1 MKSDALKY
9 VLICFFVAM
18 LLLKTTGVASAF
30 IDSIKNTECN
40 IANQDSAEKEEK
52 KIESEYFDNQLFSV
66 QHIKIPV
73 ILKVKKDYQTN
84 NTLLSYFPEVL
95 TPPPSRIS

>member
-1 MKSDALKY
+1 MKSDFKY

-18 LLLKTTGVASAF
+18 LLLKITGIVSAF
-30 IDSIKNTECN
+30 IVSIKNTEYN
-40 IANQDSAEKEEK
+40 IANQDSGEKEEK
-52 KIESEYFDNQLFSV
+52 KIEPEYFDNQSFSV

-73 ILKVKKDYQTN
+73 VLKDKEAFQTN
-84 NTLLSYFPEVL
+84 NDLLSYFPEVL